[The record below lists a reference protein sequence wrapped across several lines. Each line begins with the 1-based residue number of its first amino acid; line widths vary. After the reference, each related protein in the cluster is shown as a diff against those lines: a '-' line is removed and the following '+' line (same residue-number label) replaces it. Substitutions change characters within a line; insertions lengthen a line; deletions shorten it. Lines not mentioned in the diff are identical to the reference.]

1 MSDALSCP
9 ASKKRSPDNQTLH
22 QNLITVG
29 VNSLVTRRQYGFGG
43 LYGEIYFMQSPTNQT
58 IQIRWHGR
66 GGQGAITAAK
76 VVAEAAFRSGYGGA
90 VMAPTF
96 GTERRGA
103 PVTTSLKISHRK
115 IYDLSPIS
123 TPDIVVV
130 LDHMIMHEVD
140 VTAGLKPGGW
150 IILNSPRPVEEHLF
164 PGYRTAVAD
173 VTRMGVEAGLR
184 KGIVN
189 TGIIGAL
196 GRASGLVDIETFAD
210 QIAEEFAGRGPEANA
225 LAARLVYDATQM
237 FDNTTGGS
245 TDA

>member
-1 MSDALSCP
+1 
-9 ASKKRSPDNQTLH
+9 
-22 QNLITVG
+22 
-29 VNSLVTRRQYGFGG
+29 
-43 LYGEIYFMQSPTNQT
+43 MQKTDDQI

-103 PVTTSLKISHRK
+103 PVTTSLKISRSK
-115 IYDLSPIS
+115 IYDLSPITS
-123 TPDIVVV
+123 PDIVVV
-130 LDHMIMHEVD
+130 LDHMILHEVD

-150 IILNSPRPVEEHLF
+150 VILNSPHAVEEHAY
-164 PGYRTAVAD
+164 PGYRTAVANA
-173 VTRMGVEAGLR
+173 TRLGIEAGLR

-196 GRASGLVDIETFAD
+196 GRASGLITIDVLAEA
-210 QIAEEFAGRGPEANA
+210 IAEEFSGRSPEANA
-225 LAARLVYDATQM
+225 LAARLVYDATRTH
-237 FDNTTGGS
+237 DSSKGGS
-245 TDA
+245 KDA

>member
-1 MSDALSCP
+1 
-9 ASKKRSPDNQTLH
+9 
-22 QNLITVG
+22 
-29 VNSLVTRRQYGFGG
+29 
-43 LYGEIYFMQSPTNQT
+43 MQKMNDQI

-90 VMAPTF
+90 VVAPTF

-103 PVTTSLKISHRK
+103 PVTTSLKISRSK
-115 IYDLSPIS
+115 IYDLSPIA

-130 LDHMIMHEVD
+130 LDHMILHEVD

-150 IILNSPRPVEEHLF
+150 IIMNSPHPAEEHAF
-164 PGYRTAVAD
+164 PGYRTAVANA
-173 VTRMGVEAGLR
+173 TRLGVEAGLR

-196 GRASGLVDIETFAD
+196 ERASGLVGIDRLAET
-210 QIAEEFAGRGPEANA
+210 IAAEFAGRNPEANA
-225 LAARLVYDATQM
+225 QAARLVYDATLIY
-237 FDNTTGGS
+237 DNTTGGS
-245 TDA
+245 PDA